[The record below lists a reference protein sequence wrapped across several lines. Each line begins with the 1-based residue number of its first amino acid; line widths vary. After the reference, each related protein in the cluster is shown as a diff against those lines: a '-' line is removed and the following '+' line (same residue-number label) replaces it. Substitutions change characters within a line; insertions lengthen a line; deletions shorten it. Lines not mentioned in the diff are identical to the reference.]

1 MFPIHHALRD
11 ESEEDAERSTPPSGL
26 QIRHAAGDESPGLR
40 PELSWTHY
48 RLLLGIDNPAGRW
61 RRVGPAQVLDFT
73 IEDGVKGIV

>member
-11 ESEEDAERSTPPSGL
+11 ESEEDADRSTPPSGL

-48 RLLLGIDNPAGRW
+48 RLLLGIDNPAARECGAGSPISRQVK
-61 RRVGPAQVLDFT
+61 RAQTFL
-73 IEDGVKGIV
+73 